1 MDTKAIV
8 REMQAKMKKV
18 IEHTLHEFNTLH
30 TGKACPSML
39 EGVMVDAYGTGP
51 TPLRNLAAINTPDAS
66 MISLEPW
73 DKSTLRAIEKAI
85 QAANLGLNPIVQGS
99 IIRCPIPK
107 LSGERR
113 QELVKR
119 AKEMAEKGR
128 ISLRNIRREV
138 LEVFKGLEKDSKLS
152 KDDVKL
158 LEKDVQH
165 TIDASIKE
173 IDQHLEHKD
182 KDLLEVK

>member
-1 MDTKAIV
+1 MDTKPILRDA
-8 REMQAKMKKV
+8 QSKMRKV

-39 EGVMVDAYGTGP
+39 EGVMVDAYGAGP
-51 TPLRNLAAINTPDAS
+51 TSVKNLAAISTPDS
-66 MISLEPW
+66 NMITLEPW
-73 DKSTLRAIEKAI
+73 DKGTLRAIEKAI
-85 QAANLGLNPIVQGS
+85 QVANLGLNPIVQGH

-128 ISLRNIRREV
+128 VGLRNIRREV
-138 LEVFKGLEKDSKLS
+138 LETFKALEKESKLS
-152 KDDVKL
+152 KDDVKT
-158 LEKDVQH
+158 LEKEIQALVDG
-165 TIDASIKE
+165 SIKE
-173 IDQHLEHKD
+173 IDQHLDHKD
-182 KDLLEVK
+182 KELLQV